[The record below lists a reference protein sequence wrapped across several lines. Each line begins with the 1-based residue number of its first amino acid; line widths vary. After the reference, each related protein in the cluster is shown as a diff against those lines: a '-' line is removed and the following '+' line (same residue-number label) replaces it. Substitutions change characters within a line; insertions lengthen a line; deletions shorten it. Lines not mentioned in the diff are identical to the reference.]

1 MPGKGIAEH
10 VPQFNGQELEQFSV
24 QQKLKD
30 NTCPFPPYHSSYP
43 SRPGKSH
50 QNAGVMC

>member
-30 NTCPFPPYHSSYP
+30 NTCPFPPTTPLILRGLENHI
-43 SRPGKSH
+43 K
-50 QNAGVMC
+50 MLE